1 MSSFYWIKL
10 YHEILDDPKMA
21 LLPDRLWRRT
31 IELFVL
37 AGRHDKNGQI
47 PDTRSIAWE
56 LRLSTD
62 DLEMDLKQ
70 IEATGIIQR
79 TTNGWL
85 VVNFE
90 KRQSA
95 VSGAKRVQQYRDRQ
109 KKQQYYGDVT
119 QVKQDVT
126 QNRTDTDTDQI
137 EKQIKTTTNSDYGLL
152 TTRYE
157 QNIGALSERIGEML
171 KMDLEEYGLTLC
183 LDAIDEAVRQNKR
196 AWSYAQGILKNW
208 YRDGRTSGK
217 KAQDRPKQYEQVIIN
232 GEIQFREVE
241 ATA

>member
-37 AGRHDKNGQI
+37 AGRHDKDGLI

-79 TTNGWL
+79 VSNGWL
-85 VVNFE
+85 IVNFE

-95 VSGAKRVQQYRDRQ
+95 VSGAKRVQQHRERQ
-109 KKQQYYGDVT
+109 KKQQYYGDET
-119 QVKQDVT
+119 QEKQDVT
-126 QNRTDTDTDQI
+126 QNRTDTDTDIDQI
-137 EKQIKTTTNSDYGLL
+137 QKQIKTITSGDYGLL
-152 TTRYE
+152 ETRYE
-157 QNIGALSERIGEML
+157 QNIGVLSERIGEML

-196 AWSYAQGILKNW
+196 SWSYAQGILKNW
-208 YRDGRTSGK
+208 YRDGRTGIK
-217 KAQDRPKQYEQVIIN
+217 RAPKPPEKVMIDLPDGTIA
-232 GEIQFREVE
+232 E
-241 ATA
+241 ATT

>member
-10 YHEILDDPKMA
+10 YHEVLDDPKMA

-37 AGRHDKNGQI
+37 AGRHDKNGLI

-79 TTNGWL
+79 VSNGWL

-90 KRQSA
+90 KRQEA
-95 VSGAKRVQQYRDRQ
+95 VSGAKRVQQHRERQ

-137 EKQIKTTTNSDYGLL
+137 EKQIKTTTNSDYAAL

-157 QNIGALSERIGEML
+157 QNIGALTERIGEML
-171 KMDLEEYGLTLC
+171 KDDLGEYGLTLC

-208 YRDGRTSGK
+208 YRDGRTGGNK
-217 KAQDRPKQYEQVIIN
+217 KQDKPKQYEQVIIN